1 METAD
6 GRQAGAMVA
15 PSLLAADRMH
25 FGRELESVADADYLH
40 VDVMDGHFV
49 PPIAFG
55 AIDVRSV
62 AAASQVPLDLH
73 LMVDNPDECIDQY
86 LDTEARIVTFH
97 WESATHAHRLVEKTH
112 QAGKL
117 SGVALNPATPPEAL
131 RELLRWV
138 DLVLVMTVDPGY
150 GGQGIV
156 EGSRDK
162 VARTSLLCRELGVS
176 PIIEVDG
183 GVKADNAGTLAAAG
197 ASLLVAGS
205 AVFGREDRAAAIHEL
220 RLAAQEG

>member
-1 METAD
+1 
-6 GRQAGAMVA
+6 MVA
-15 PSLLAADRMH
+15 PSLLSADRMH
-25 FGRELESVADADYLH
+25 FGREVESVADADYLH

-62 AAASQVPLDLH
+62 ADASPVPLDVH
-73 LMVDNPDECIDQY
+73 LMVDNPDACIDQY
-86 LDTEARIVTFH
+86 LDTAARIVTFH
-97 WESATHAHRLVEKTH
+97 WEAATHAHRLVEKTH
-112 QAGKL
+112 RAGKL
-117 SGVALNPATPPEAL
+117 SGVAINPATPPEAL
-131 RELLRWV
+131 RELLGWV

-162 VARTSLLCRELGVS
+162 VARTSRLCRELGVS

-183 GVKADNAGTLAAAG
+183 GVRAENAGSLASAG

-220 RLAAQEG
+220 RLAASEG